1 MNLTRPLLSRRE
13 FLKLGASG
21 LAGLFLSGLPLD
33 FAQAGGP
40 SSDWLGRITKG
51 AVKVF
56 DIPSPSGILVNTYKR
71 DDLLPITGSVT
82 GGEESDRNRLW
93 YRVGS
98 EGFAASAFIQLV
110 RTILN
115 EPAPDPLLKGALGE
129 VTVPFV
135 ESRARPSLTSM
146 TVYRMYYETTYWI
159 ARKVKGDGGSAWYRI
174 YDDLHKVEYFV
185 PAEYLRIVPPEE
197 FAPLSPQVDSDL
209 KRIEVHLDR
218 QEFLAYEGQTL
229 VRTARVSS
237 GKRVYGRYT
246 TPLGRFMTFH
256 KRHTR
261 HMAAGNLAAGGYDLP
276 GVPWISYITRGG
288 VSFHGTFWH
297 NDFGTPHSHGC
308 INLSVEDAKWLY
320 RWTIPSVPPEE
331 QYRYETFGTRLE
343 IVE

>member
-1 MNLTRPLLSRRE
+1 MTAARHLSRRE
-13 FLKLGASG
+13 FLKLSASG
-21 LAGLFLSGLPLD
+21 LAGLFLSGLPFD
-33 FAQAGGP
+33 FARAGGP
-40 SSDWLGRITKG
+40 SSDWLGRITRG
-51 AVKVF
+51 IVKVF
-56 DIPSPSGILVNTYKR
+56 DAPSTAGKIVATCKR

-82 GGEESDRNRLW
+82 GGEVGDRNRLW
-93 YRVGS
+93 YQIGT
-98 EGFAASAFIQLV
+98 EGYASSAFIQPM

-115 EPAPDPLLKGALGE
+115 EPSPDPLLNGALGE

-135 ESRARPSLTSM
+135 ECHARPSLASM
-146 TVYRMYYETTYWI
+146 TIYRMYYETTYWI
-159 ARKVKGDGGSAWYRI
+159 ERKVKGDGGSAWYRI
-174 YDDLHKVEYFV
+174 FDDLHKVEYFV

-197 FAPLSPQVDSDL
+197 FAPLSPQVDPNL

-218 QEFLAYEGQTL
+218 QELLAYEDQTL

-276 GVPWISYITRGG
+276 GVPWVTYFTKGG

-320 RWTIPSVPPEE
+320 RWTVPNVPAIE
-331 QYRYETFGTRLE
+331 QYTYENYGTRVVIFE
-343 IVE
+343 

>member
-1 MNLTRPLLSRRE
+1 MNNTRFLSRRD

-21 LAGLFLSGLPLD
+21 LASLFLSGLPLD
-33 FAQAGGP
+33 FARAGGL
-40 SSDWLGRITKG
+40 SSDWQGRVTKG
-51 AVKVF
+51 IVKVF
-56 DIPSPSGILVNTYKR
+56 DAPSTSGKLVGTNKK
-71 DDLLPITGSVT
+71 DDLLPIAATVT
-82 GGEESDRNRLW
+82 GGEESDVNRVW
-93 YRVGS
+93 YQIGNQAFVH
-98 EGFAASAFIQLV
+98 SAFIQPV

-115 EPAPDPLLKGALGE
+115 EPSPDPLLDGALGE

-135 ESRARPSLTSM
+135 ESHARPSLKSM
-146 TVYRMYYETTYWI
+146 AIYRMYYETTYWI

-174 YDDLHKVEYFV
+174 FDDLDKVEYFV
-185 PAEYLRIVPPEE
+185 PAEYLRIVTLGE
-197 FAPLSPQVDSDL
+197 FAPLSPQVDANL

-218 QEFLAYEGQTL
+218 QEFLAYEDQTL

-237 GKRVYGRYT
+237 GKKVYGKYT

-276 GVPWISYITRGG
+276 GVPWVSYITRGG

-320 RWTIPSVPPEE
+320 RWTIPNVPQTE
-331 QYRYETFGTRLE
+331 QYAYENYGTRVDIFE
-343 IVE
+343 

>member
-1 MNLTRPLLSRRE
+1 MNITRRD
-13 FLKLGASG
+13 FLKLSASG
-21 LAGLFLSGLPLD
+21 LAGLVLSGLPVD
-33 FAQAGGP
+33 FARAFGL
-40 SSDWLGRITKG
+40 SSDLLGRITKG
-51 AVKVF
+51 IVKAYDV
-56 DIPSPSGILVNTYKR
+56 PATTGKLVSIYKK
-71 DDLLPITGSVT
+71 DELLPIAGSVT
-82 GGEESDRNRLW
+82 GGEVSDVNRVW
-93 YRVGS
+93 YQIGDDAFVH
-98 EGFAASAFIQLV
+98 SAFIQPV

-115 EPAPDPLLKGALGE
+115 EPSPDPLLDGALGE

-135 ESRARPSLTSM
+135 ACHARPSLKSM
-146 TVYRMYYETTYWI
+146 SIYRMYYDTTYWI

-174 YDDLHKVEYFV
+174 FDDLHKVEYFV

-197 FAPLSPQVDSDL
+197 FAPLSPNVDAER

-218 QEFLAYEGQTL
+218 QELLAYEDQAL

-237 GKRVYGRYT
+237 GKKVYGKYT

-276 GVPWISYITRGG
+276 GVPWVSYITRGG

-308 INLSVEDAKWLY
+308 INLSVQDAKWLY
-320 RWTIPSVPPEE
+320 RWTIPTVPQTE
-331 QYRYETFGTRLE
+331 QSAYENFGTRVE
-343 IVE
+343 IFE

>member
-1 MNLTRPLLSRRE
+1 MTRSISRRD
-13 FLKLGASG
+13 FLKVSISGA
-21 LAGLFLSGLPLD
+21 AGLVLSGLPFD
-33 FAQAGGP
+33 FARAGGP
-40 SSDWLGRITKG
+40 SADWQGRVTRG
-51 AVKVF
+51 VVKAF
-56 DIPSPSGILVNTYKR
+56 DIPATTGKQVSTYKK
-71 DDLLPITGSVT
+71 DDLLPITSSVT
-82 GGEESDRNRLW
+82 GGEPGDVNRVW
-93 YRVGS
+93 YQVGN
-98 EGFAASAFIQLV
+98 EGFVHSAFIQLV
-110 RTILN
+110 RAILN
-115 EPAPDPLLKGALGE
+115 EPASDPLLNGALGE

-135 ESRARPSLTSM
+135 ECHARPSLKSM
-146 TVYRMYYETTYWI
+146 SIYRMYYETAYWI

-174 YDDLHKVEYFV
+174 FDDLHKVEYFV

-197 FAPLSPQVDSDL
+197 FAPLSPQVNPDL

-218 QEFLAYEGQTL
+218 QEFLAYEDQTL

-246 TPLGRFMTFH
+246 TPLGRFMSFH

-297 NDFGTPHSHGC
+297 NDYGTPHSHGC
-308 INLSVEDAKWLY
+308 INLSVQDAKWLY
-320 RWTIPSVPPEE
+320 RWTIPNVPATE
-331 QYRYETFGTRLE
+331 QYMYENYGTRVE